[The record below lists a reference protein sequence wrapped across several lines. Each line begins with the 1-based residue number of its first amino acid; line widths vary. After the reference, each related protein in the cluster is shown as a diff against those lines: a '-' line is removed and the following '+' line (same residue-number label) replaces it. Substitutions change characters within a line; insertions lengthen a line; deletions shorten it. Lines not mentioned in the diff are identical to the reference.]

1 LPRACTTPAIL
12 DKVAR
17 IKAIADRN
25 GLSVKAAGLQLP
37 LANPAVAAVIPGAS
51 QPSRLAG
58 DRAAL
63 TEIIPRAFSQDVSH
77 AGPVDPN

>member
-1 LPRACTTPAIL
+1 MPLASTTPAIL
-12 DKVAR
+12 EEVAR
-17 IKAIADRN
+17 IKIITDRH
-25 GLSVKAAGLQLP
+25 GVSMKAAGLRFP
-37 LANPAVAAVIPGAS
+37 LANPTVTAVIPGAS